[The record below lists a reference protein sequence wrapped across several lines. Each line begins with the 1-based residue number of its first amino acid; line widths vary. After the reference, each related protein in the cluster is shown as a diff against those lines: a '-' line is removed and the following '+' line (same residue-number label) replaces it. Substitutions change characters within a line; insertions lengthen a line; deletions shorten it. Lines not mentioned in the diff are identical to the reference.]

1 MEGREVAVVTGA
13 FAYTGAYV
21 AARLVSLGAEV
32 RTMTRRPRSDH
43 PLARHVEARPYAFG
57 DRRALVD
64 ALRGARVLYNTYWLR
79 FPRAGVTFTDAVAN
93 TRELLAA
100 AEEAGLERIVQFSVT
115 NAAEDSPLP
124 YFRAKAAV
132 ETAVQASALTHA
144 IVRPTLVFGRE
155 DILLNNVAWL
165 LRRLPLFVVPGDGS
179 YRVQPV
185 AVEDVAELAVAAGR
199 RADNVTLDAAGPETY
214 RFDDLVRALATAVGS
229 RARIVH
235 GPQRGALALAAAVG
249 LALRDVVVTRDEVRG
264 LTASLLVSERPP
276 AGTRRLSDWLDA
288 NGPALGRTYAR
299 AKR

>member
-1 MEGREVAVVTGA
+1 MEGREVDVVTGA

-32 RTMTRRPRSDH
+32 RTLTRRPRSDH

-57 DRRALVD
+57 ERRALVD
-64 ALRGARVLYNTYWLR
+64 ALSGARVLYNTYWLR

-100 AEEAGLERIVQFSVT
+100 AEEAGVERIVQFSVT

-199 RADNVTLDAAGPETY
+199 RADDVTLDAAGPETY
-214 RFDDLVRALATAVGS
+214 RFDDLVRALAAAVGS
-229 RARIVH
+229 SARVLH
-235 GPQRGALALAAAVG
+235 GPPGVPLALARALG
-249 LALRDVVVTRDEVRG
+249 LVLRDVVLTRDELRG
-264 LTASLLVSERPP
+264 LMASLLVSAQPP
-276 AGTRRLSDWLDA
+276 AGTRRLSDWIAA
-288 NGPALGRTYAR
+288 NGDELGRRYVR
-299 AKR
+299 PR